1 MDHGHRRAKGLESLQ
16 IEPDGPQSASC
27 RKNQI
32 AGVTTATALRVQFAR
47 HVVGVTAAAEED
59 SAFPGPQIQDR
70 HLRGIKAT
78 GPCENRE
85 QHCFSAGQPFGPCVI
100 GFALLDVR
108 PRENCRGTTRR
119 SDSLQTGGSVC
130 RGEDDGIVRSP
141 CGAACGGTIDRG
153 DGDRGPSAHRHFL
166 Q

>member
-32 AGVTTATALRVQFAR
+32 AGVTTAAALRVQFAR

-59 SAFPGPQIQDR
+59 STFPGPQIQDR

-78 GPCENRE
+78 IPCENRE
-85 QHCFSAGQPFGPCVI
+85 QYLPF
-100 GFALLDVR
+100 
-108 PRENCRGTTRR
+108 RR
-119 SDSLQTGGSVC
+119 
-130 RGEDDGIVRSP
+130 
-141 CGAACGGTIDRG
+141 AAIRAMRDRL
-153 DGDRGPSAHRHFL
+153 RLARR
-166 Q
+166 QAA